1 MTGEAIADFLLVTLI
16 LGGAA
21 AYLVGRSMAI
31 TWRPLPMLLV
41 YVLLLCCAVR
51 FIHFAL
57 FGGVLLAPGLFVIDA
72 VVLTAIA
79 WLGYRITRAGQM
91 ANQYPWLYTRTG
103 PLTWRA
109 KDGSG
114 AADIASQRSAG

>member
-1 MTGEAIADFLLVTLI
+1 MTSEAIADFLLVTLV
-16 LGGAA
+16 LGGTA
-21 AYLVGRSMAI
+21 AYLVGRSMAT
-31 TWRPLPMLLV
+31 TWRPLLMLLL

-72 VVLTAIA
+72 IVLSAIA
-79 WLGYRITRAGQM
+79 WLGYRITRVSQM
-91 ANQYPWLYTRTG
+91 ANQYPWLYARTG
-103 PLTWRA
+103 PLTWRL

-114 AADIASQRSAG
+114 G

>member
-1 MTGEAIADFLLVTLI
+1 MDGEAIADFLLVTLI

-21 AYLVGRSMAI
+21 AYLVGRAMAI
-31 TWRPLPMLLV
+31 TWRPLPMLLL

-57 FGGVLLAPGLFVIDA
+57 FGGVLLSPGLFVIDV
-72 VVLTAIA
+72 VVLSVIA
-79 WLGYRITRAGQM
+79 WLGHRVTRAGQM

-103 PLTWRA
+103 PLTWREKA
-109 KDGSG
+109 SDAG
-114 AADIASQRSAG
+114 DVASQRSPS

>member
-1 MTGEAIADFLLVTLI
+1 MTSEAIADFVLVTLI

-21 AYLVGRSMAI
+21 AYLVGRAMAI
-31 TWRPLPMLLV
+31 TWRPLPLLLF

-57 FGGVLLAPGLFVIDA
+57 FGGVLLSPLLFVIDA
-72 VVLTAIA
+72 VVLAAIA

-91 ANQYPWLYTRTG
+91 VNQYPWLYSRTG
-103 PLTWRA
+103 PLTWRT
-109 KDGSG
+109 KDGDG
-114 AADIASQRSAG
+114 R